1 MIEYY
6 TFPLIIFSV
15 ILSAF
20 SFLDFSYFSL
30 MYFHIIWTKY
40 SFQNGKFGSMV
51 FLWYQ
56 DLQISQ
62 IVYDTW
68 DVKSQNQLISMIVQK
83 CDIIQQFKVQKSGT

>member
-1 MIEYY
+1 
-6 TFPLIIFSV
+6 
-15 ILSAF
+15 
-20 SFLDFSYFSL
+20 
-30 MYFHIIWTKY
+30 
-40 SFQNGKFGSMV
+40 MV

-68 DVKSQNQLISMIVQK
+68 DIKSQNQLISMIVQK